1 MKISQ
6 YTITLRNLMKTNYK
20 EKIESILDGYPLFEE
35 SHRNELNHKIID
47 HYYLREIDS
56 ETPEEFCLFLR
67 RKLNE
72 IMPYYNQLY
81 KSESIDFN
89 PLFNIDI
96 TESFERQTN
105 DIGDVN
111 NTSNQKTK
119 DISKSHSNSLNC
131 NNDTPNQEMT
141 KQDLESNK
149 FMSSFEHNTDEG
161 QNENSSLTEN
171 KANVKTINQGSER
184 WTRKQ
189 QGSSAGLPFSKA
201 IQQWRDVMLNIDMQ
215 IIEELECLFIQLW

>member
-1 MKISQ
+1 
-6 YTITLRNLMKTNYK
+6 MKTNYK
-20 EKIESILDGYPLFEE
+20 DKIESILQSYALYDE
-35 SHRNELNHKIID
+35 SHRTELNNKIID
-47 HYYLREIDS
+47 HYYLREIDA
-56 ETPEEFCLFLR
+56 ETPQEFCLFLR

-105 DIGDVN
+105 DSGDVN
-111 NTSNQKTK
+111 NTSNQKTNDK
-119 DISKSHSNSLNC
+119 SKSHSNSLNC

-149 FMSSFEHNTDEG
+149 FMSSFEHNSDEVD
-161 QNENSSLTEN
+161 NENSSQTEN
-171 KANVKTINQGSER
+171 KGNVKTINQGTEK

-215 IIEELECLFIQLW
+215 IIEELESLFIQLW